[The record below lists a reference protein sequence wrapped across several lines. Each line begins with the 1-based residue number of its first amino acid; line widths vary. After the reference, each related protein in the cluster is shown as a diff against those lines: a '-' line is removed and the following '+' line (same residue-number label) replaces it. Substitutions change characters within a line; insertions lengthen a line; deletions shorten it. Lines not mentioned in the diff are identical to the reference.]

1 VFCNCTRFAQ
11 PQVSTLLLTHLI
23 AYTLVLTS
31 RLLFLLIS
39 YNAYIRYST
48 FAELADGLLKQSVS
62 AIKAGAVAL
71 LNSAVQDMLTPQV
84 RTALT

>member
-1 VFCNCTRFAQ
+1 MHTYV
-11 PQVSTLLLTHLI
+11 H
-23 AYTLVLTS
+23 
-31 RLLFLLIS
+31 
-39 YNAYIRYST
+39 YST

-84 RTALT
+84 RTTLT